1 MELSLKMK
9 EKRLGPE
16 EVIFQEGDYL
26 DKLYFLIKG
35 SVELFVN
42 VKDADNNSIT
52 SVSIVN
58 KGRLLG

>member
-35 SVELFVN
+35 
-42 VKDADNNSIT
+42 
-52 SVSIVN
+52 
-58 KGRLLG
+58 